1 MPVVTMLRLQNR
13 IKTLFSSN
21 VGLRII
27 SALLHTSFL
36 PTVIIHSD
44 FITNHSYFLRTN
56 ESMATIALK
65 MRKFKCPRSECNI
78 LISISISNVTGF
90 M

>member
-1 MPVVTMLRLQNR
+1 MPVVTMLGLPNR

-36 PTVIIHSD
+36 PTVIIHSA
-44 FITNHSYFLRTN
+44 FITNHSNFLRTK